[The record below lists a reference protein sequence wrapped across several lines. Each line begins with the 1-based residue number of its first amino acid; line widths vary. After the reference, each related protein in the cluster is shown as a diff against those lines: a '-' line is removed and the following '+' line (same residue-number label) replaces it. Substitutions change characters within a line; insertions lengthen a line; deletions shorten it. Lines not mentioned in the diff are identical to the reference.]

1 MHSGGFGR
9 RGFGRI
15 EVRGAVPFLRGR
27 AELRRRSMAVEET
40 GTRHESLGLDE
51 EDVLKI
57 YHHMLLARRVDERSW
72 ILNRQ
77 GKAAFVISC
86 QGQEGCQV
94 GVAYNLRPGYDYVYP
109 YYRDHAIV
117 MTLGMSARDEL
128 LSLLGRKED
137 PNSGGRQ
144 MPGHFSSR
152 ELNIVTASAPIGVQ
166 YPQAVGSA
174 LAFKMRGED
183 GVVLA
188 CGGEA
193 STSQGDWHEAMNM
206 AGIHDLPVV
215 FLIQNNVYAI
225 SVPAKFQVA
234 GSIAKRAEG
243 YGFSGYEVDGNDVL
257 AVYEVAK
264 EAFER
269 ARAGE
274 GPTLI
279 EAKTYRMTA
288 HSSDD
293 DDRRYREREEIE
305 EWRQKDP
312 IVRFEKYLMENGI
325 LDESERDE
333 ISERIK
339 AEVAEASKYAE
350 DAPFADPEDVLA
362 GVYAE
367 A

>member
-1 MHSGGFGR
+1 
-9 RGFGRI
+9 
-15 EVRGAVPFLRGR
+15 
-27 AELRRRSMAVEET
+27 MAVEET
-40 GTRHESLGLDE
+40 RARHEALGLDE
-51 EDVLKI
+51 DDLLKI
-57 YHHMLLARRVDERSW
+57 YHYMLLARRVDERSW

-94 GVAYNLRPGYDYVYP
+94 GAAYNLRPGYDYLYP
-109 YYRDHAIV
+109 YYRDSG
-117 MTLGMSARDEL
+117 MTLLLGQTPRDQF
-128 LSLLGRKED
+128 LSLLGKRED

-144 MPGHFSSR
+144 MPGHFSAR

-166 YPQAVGSA
+166 YPQATGSA

-188 CGGEA
+188 SGGEA
-193 STSQGDWHEAMNM
+193 STSQGDWHEAMNF

-225 SVPAKFQVA
+225 SVPEPLQVA
-234 GSIAKRAEG
+234 GSIARRAEG
-243 YGFSGYEVDGNDVL
+243 YGFPGHRVDGNDVL
-257 AVYEVAK
+257 AVYEVAR

-269 ARAGE
+269 ARRGE

-279 EAKTYRMTA
+279 EARTYRLTA

-293 DDRRYREREEIE
+293 DDRRYREREEVE
-305 EWRQKDP
+305 EWRLKDP
-312 IVRFEKYLMENGI
+312 IVRLEKYLMENGL
-325 LDESERDE
+325 LDEERKE
-333 ISERIK
+333 EMGTEIK
-339 AEVAEASKYAE
+339 AEVAEASDYAE
-350 DAPFADPEDVLA
+350 EAPYADPEEALE

-367 A
+367 G

>member
-1 MHSGGFGR
+1 
-9 RGFGRI
+9 
-15 EVRGAVPFLRGR
+15 
-27 AELRRRSMAVEET
+27 MAVEET
-40 GTRHESLGLDE
+40 RARHEVLGLDE
-51 EDVLKI
+51 DDLLKI

-94 GVAYNLRPGYDYVYP
+94 GAAYNLRPGYDYLYP
-109 YYRDHAIV
+109 YYRDSG
-117 MTLGMSARDEL
+117 MTLLLGQTPRDQF
-128 LSLLGRKED
+128 LSLLGKRED

-144 MPGHFSSR
+144 MPGHFSAR

-166 YPQAVGSA
+166 YPQATGSA
-174 LAFKMRGED
+174 LAFKIRGED

-188 CGGEA
+188 SGGEA
-193 STSQGDWHEAMNM
+193 STSQGDWHEAMNF
-206 AGIHDLPVV
+206 AGIHDLPVI

-225 SVPAKFQVA
+225 SVPESLQVA
-234 GSIAKRAEG
+234 GSIARRAEG
-243 YGFSGYEVDGNDVL
+243 YGFPGHQVDGNDVL
-257 AVYEVAK
+257 AVYEIAK
-264 EAFER
+264 EAVER
-269 ARAGE
+269 ARRGD

-305 EWRQKDP
+305 EWRLKDP
-312 IVRFEKYLMENGI
+312 IVRFEKYLIENGL
-325 LDESERDE
+325 LDEDKKEE
-333 ISERIK
+333 IEGRIK
-339 AEVAEASKYAE
+339 AEVAAASDSAEEAPY
-350 DAPFADPEDVLA
+350 ADPEEALE

-367 A
+367 G

>member
-1 MHSGGFGR
+1 
-9 RGFGRI
+9 
-15 EVRGAVPFLRGR
+15 
-27 AELRRRSMAVEET
+27 MAVEET
-40 GTRHESLGLDE
+40 RARHEALGLDE
-51 EDVLKI
+51 DDLLRM
-57 YHHMLLARRVDERSW
+57 YRTMLLARRTDERMW

-94 GVAYNLRPGYDYVYP
+94 GAAYNLRPGYDYVYP
-109 YYRDHAIV
+109 YYRDFAIT
-117 MTLGMSARDEL
+117 TLLGQTPRDHF

-152 ELNIVTASAPIGVQ
+152 ELNVVTASAPIAVQ

-183 GVVLA
+183 GVVLTS
-188 CGGEA
+188 GGEA
-193 STSQGDWHEAMNM
+193 STSEGDWHEAMNF

-215 FLIQNNVYAI
+215 FLIENNVYAI
-225 SVPAKFQVA
+225 SVPEPLQVA
-234 GSIAKRAEG
+234 GSIARRAEG
-243 YGFSGYEVDGNDVL
+243 YGFPGHQVDGNDVL
-257 AVYEVAK
+257 VVYEMAR
-264 EAFER
+264 EAVER
-269 ARAGE
+269 ARRGE

-305 EWRQKDP
+305 EWRLKDP
-312 IVRFEKYLMENGI
+312 IVRFEKYLMENGV
-325 LDESERDE
+325 LDEEKKE
-333 ISERIK
+333 ETEAEIK
-339 AEVAEASKYAE
+339 AEVDEAVEYAEA
-350 DAPFADPEDVLA
+350 APFADPEEALDR
-362 GVYAE
+362 VYAE
-367 A
+367 R

>member
-1 MHSGGFGR
+1 
-9 RGFGRI
+9 
-15 EVRGAVPFLRGR
+15 
-27 AELRRRSMAVEET
+27 MAIRET
-40 GTRHESLGLDE
+40 SAGHEALGLDE
-51 EDVLKI
+51 DDLRRMH
-57 YHHMLLARRVDERSW
+57 YHMLIARRVDERSW

-86 QGQEGCQV
+86 QGQEAAQV
-94 GVAYNLRPGYDYVYP
+94 GAAYNLRPGHDYLYP
-109 YYRDHAIV
+109 YYRDSG
-117 MTLGMSARDEL
+117 MTLLHGQPPRDKF
-128 LSLLGRKED
+128 LSLLDKKED

-144 MPGHFSSR
+144 MPGHYSSR
-152 ELNIVTASAPIGVQ
+152 ELNIVTASAPVGVQ
-166 YPQAVGSA
+166 FPQATGTA
-174 LAFKMRGED
+174 LAFKIRAED

-193 STSQGDWHEAMNM
+193 STSGGDWHEAMNF

-215 FLIQNNVYAI
+215 FLVENNVYAI
-225 SVPAKFQVA
+225 SVPVEFQVA
-234 GSIAKRAEG
+234 GSIARRAEG
-243 YGFSGYEVDGNDVL
+243 YGFQGREVDGNDVL
-257 AVYEVAK
+257 AVYEEAR

-312 IVRFEKYLMENGI
+312 IVRFEKYLLDNGVMN
-325 LDESERDE
+325 ESERHE
-333 ISERIK
+333 ISGRIK
-339 AEVAEASKYAE
+339 AEVAEASEYAE
-350 DAPFADPEDVLA
+350 NAPFADPEDALT

>member
-1 MHSGGFGR
+1 
-9 RGFGRI
+9 
-15 EVRGAVPFLRGR
+15 
-27 AELRRRSMAVEET
+27 MAVEET
-40 GTRHESLGLDE
+40 RARHEALGLDE
-51 EDVLKI
+51 DDLLKI
-57 YHHMLLARRVDERSW
+57 YYHMLLARRVDERSW

-94 GVAYNLRPGYDYVYP
+94 GAAYNLRPGYDYVSP
-109 YYRDHAIV
+109 YYPDHGVV
-117 MTLGMSARDEL
+117 MTLGMSARAEFL
-128 LSLLGRKED
+128 ALLGKKED
-137 PNSGGRQ
+137 PSGGGRQ
-144 MPGHFSSR
+144 LPGHFSSR
-152 ELNIVTASAPIGVQ
+152 ELNVVTASAPIGTQ
-166 YPQAVGSA
+166 YPQAVGTA

-183 GVVLA
+183 GVVLTS
-188 CGGEA
+188 GGEA
-193 STSQGDWHEAMNM
+193 STSSGDWHEAMNM

-225 SVPAKFQVA
+225 SVPEPLQVA

-243 YGFSGYEVDGNDVL
+243 YGFPGHKVDGNDVL
-257 AVYEVAK
+257 AVYEVAR
-264 EAFER
+264 EAVER
-269 ARAGE
+269 ARRGD

-312 IVRFEKYLMENGI
+312 IVRFEKYLMENDV
-325 LDESERDE
+325 LDESGRDE

-350 DAPFADPEDVLA
+350 DAPFADPEDVLS

>member
-1 MHSGGFGR
+1 MAM
-9 RGFGRI
+9 
-15 EVRGAVPFLRGR
+15 EKTGA
-27 AELRRRSMAVEET
+27 
-40 GTRHESLGLDE
+40 RHETLGLDE
-51 EDVLKI
+51 ADLKSI
-57 YHHMLLARRVDERSW
+57 HRAMLRARRVDERSW

-86 QGQEGCQV
+86 QGQEAAQIGTS
-94 GVAYNLRPGYDYVYP
+94 YHLRPGHDYLYP
-109 YYRDHAIV
+109 YYRDSGI
-117 MTLGMSARDEL
+117 TLLLGQTPRDQF
-128 LSLLGRKED
+128 LSLMGKRED

-152 ELNIVTASAPIGVQ
+152 DLNIVTASAPVGVQ
-166 YPQAVGSA
+166 YPQAVGTA

-193 STSQGDWHEAMNM
+193 STSGGDWHEAMNF

-215 FLIQNNVYAI
+215 FLIENNVYAI
-225 SVPAKFQVA
+225 SVPSKLQVA

-243 YGFSGYEVDGNDVL
+243 YGFPGIEVDGNDVL
-257 AVYEVAK
+257 AVYETAK
-264 EAFER
+264 EAFDR
-269 ARAGE
+269 ARRGD

-305 EWRQKDP
+305 EWRLKDP
-312 IVRFEKYLMENGI
+312 IVRFEKYLFENEL
-325 LDESERDE
+325 LDEEEKEAMERE
-333 ISERIK
+333 IK
-339 AEVAEASKYAE
+339 AEVAEASEYAE
-350 DAPFADPEDVLA
+350 NAPFADPEEALTR
-362 GVYAE
+362 VYEE

>member
-1 MHSGGFGR
+1 
-9 RGFGRI
+9 
-15 EVRGAVPFLRGR
+15 
-27 AELRRRSMAVEET
+27 MAVE
-40 GTRHESLGLDE
+40 GTRARHEALGLDQ
-51 EDVLKI
+51 DDLLRM
-57 YHHMLLARRVDERSW
+57 YRTMLLARRVDERSW

-94 GVAYNLRPGYDYVYP
+94 GAAYDLRPGYDYVYP

-117 MTLGMSARDEL
+117 MTLGVSARDEL
-128 LSLLGRKED
+128 LALLGRRED

-144 MPGHFSSR
+144 MPGHFSDR
-152 ELNIVTASAPIGVQ
+152 ELNIVTASAPIAVQ

-183 GVVLA
+183 GVVLTS
-188 CGGEA
+188 GGEA
-193 STSQGDWHEAMNM
+193 STSEGDWHEAMNF
-206 AGIHDLPVV
+206 AGIHDLPVI

-225 SVPAKFQVA
+225 SVPEKFQVA

-243 YGFSGYEVDGNDVL
+243 YGFPGCEVDGNDVL

-264 EAFER
+264 EAIDR
-269 ARAGE
+269 ARNGD

-305 EWRQKDP
+305 EWRLKDP
-312 IVRFEKYLMENGI
+312 ILRFEKYLMENGV
-325 LDESERDE
+325 LDEERKE
-333 ISERIK
+333 ETEAEVK
-339 AEVAEASKYAE
+339 AEVDDAVEYAEA
-350 DAPFADPEDVLA
+350 APHADPEEALER
-362 GVYAE
+362 VYAE
-367 A
+367 G